1 MVPGMNTNQN
11 SPQAFS
17 QREPYVTKQHVAAF
31 YHFTP
36 RWVELRVAEGMPCH
50 RFGGRVRFLM
60 SEVDAWLMSAAA
72 A

>member
-1 MVPGMNTNQN
+1 MVTGMNTNQN
-11 SPQAFS
+11 TTQTLP

-31 YHFTP
+31 YRFTP

-60 SEVDAWLMSAAA
+60 SEVDAWLTATAAA
-72 A
+72 

>member
-1 MVPGMNTNQN
+1 MVTGMNTNHRI
-11 SPQAFS
+11 SPALP

-31 YHFTP
+31 YRFTP

-60 SEVDAWLMSAAA
+60 SEVDAWLTASAAA
-72 A
+72 

>member
-1 MVPGMNTNQN
+1 MKTNQN
-11 SPQAFS
+11 THQVLP
-17 QREPYVTKQHVAAF
+17 QREPYVTKQYVAAL
-31 YHFTP
+31 YRFTP

-60 SEVDAWLMSAAA
+60 SEVEAWLTSAAA

>member
-1 MVPGMNTNQN
+1 MVTGMNTNQN
-11 SPQAFS
+11 TPQTLP
-17 QREPYVTKQHVAAF
+17 QREAYVTKQHVAAF
-31 YHFTP
+31 YRLTP

-60 SEVDAWLMSAAA
+60 SEVDAWLTSAAA